1 MTNTFDNFDKCLC
14 QLWQI
19 MLTASHSKPIGSMLI
34 YPTTHPP
41 THTSFWVRALSLLAF
56 SQFPPCVSGAAL
68 FPIYWNQWQSYFSL
82 PLSLL
87 LALATLKFRC
97 RCRFRISSCWSTIH
111 PALLS
116 CIANATRPQSIPG
129 ILFIPGRSPY
139 LNKYWGCQVL
149 QKMEKIWKST
159 SGLSLVKSKE
169 GYKRRKRQLCACC
182 DLKTNPFCPKSIF
195 TFKHWHCINVSLTT
209 FQANCCSIKTWKSG
223 TNKVEIFWCIRKIKK
238 GRL

>member
-1 MTNTFDNFDKCLC
+1 MLVPTLTNHVDSLPLKAHWLNADLPNDP
-14 QLWQI
+14 
-19 MLTASHSKPIGSMLI
+19 S
-34 YPTTHPP
+34 THPHLFLGP
-41 THTSFWVRALSLLAF
+41 CSFSPGFFTVS
-56 SQFPPCVSGAAL
+56 PVSGAAL

-111 PALLS
+111 SALLS

-149 QKMEKIWKST
+149 QKNGKNMEIYIRLVT
-159 SGLSLVKSKE
+159 SQVKRGLQATQKATLCVLWLENKPVLSKK
-169 GYKRRKRQLCACC
+169 YFHLQTLA
-182 DLKTNPFCPKSIF
+182 LY
-195 TFKHWHCINVSLTT
+195 
-209 FQANCCSIKTWKSG
+209 
-223 TNKVEIFWCIRKIKK
+223 
-238 GRL
+238 

>member
-111 PALLS
+111 SALLS

-149 QKMEKIWKST
+149 QKNGKNMEIYIRLVT
-159 SGLSLVKSKE
+159 SQVKRGLQATQKATLCVLWLENKPVLSKK
-169 GYKRRKRQLCACC
+169 YFHLQTLA
-182 DLKTNPFCPKSIF
+182 LY
-195 TFKHWHCINVSLTT
+195 
-209 FQANCCSIKTWKSG
+209 
-223 TNKVEIFWCIRKIKK
+223 
-238 GRL
+238 